1 MVKPTDDATSSV
13 KRRRLGKS
21 PIHSSISPM
30 NLDSETDDVSEGKHS
45 ATTQSKSKSAKR
57 NADKFLKVGKKST
70 SKPKQCLG
78 VELFTLIYSQ
88 WI

>member
-1 MVKPTDDATSSV
+1 MVKLTDDATSSV
-13 KRRRLGKS
+13 KHRQLGKS
-21 PIHSSISPM
+21 LVRSSVSPM

-45 ATTQSKSKSAKR
+45 ATTQSKSAKR